1 MMCNT
6 DSHLTRRAGVV
17 VRKLTSASYGPDF
30 RGVTDRLHPLKRR
43 LPRLQHNAELERT
56 TGKPLELTPEDRQ
69 RLAEKA
75 AGIDPETLRQ
85 ICVFDPAE
93 LIAPDQEPDSTEN
106 R

>member
-1 MMCNT
+1 M
-6 DSHLTRRAGVV
+6 
-17 VRKLTSASYGPDF
+17 
-30 RGVTDRLHPLKRR
+30 LK
-43 LPRLQHNAELERT
+43 AELERT

-93 LIAPDQEPDSTEN
+93 LAAPDQEPDSTEN
-106 R
+106 RQRPLTELTSAIELHGRRVF

>member
-1 MMCNT
+1 MFQWMKRM
-6 DSHLTRRAGVV
+6 LFGWAEAQQRREIA
-17 VRKLTSASYGPDF
+17 
-30 RGVTDRLHPLKRR
+30 
-43 LPRLQHNAELERT
+43 RLQHKALMQKAKLERT

-75 AGIDPETLRQ
+75 ARIDPETLRQ

-93 LIAPDQEPDSTEN
+93 LVGPDQESDSTEN

>member
-1 MMCNT
+1 V
-6 DSHLTRRAGVV
+6 RAGEDLRCGGLWR
-17 VRKLTSASYGPDF
+17 RKHGTPDAQQ
-30 RGVTDRLHPLKRR
+30 RR
-43 LPRLQHNAELERT
+43 EIAHLQHEALMLKAELERT

-75 AGIDPETLRQ
+75 AGIDLETLRQ

-93 LIAPDQEPDSTEN
+93 LVAPDQEPDSTEN

>member
-1 MMCNT
+1 MFQRLKQRLLGWA
-6 DSHLTRRAGVV
+6 DAQQRREIA
-17 VRKLTSASYGPDF
+17 
-30 RGVTDRLHPLKRR
+30 
-43 LPRLQHNAELERT
+43 RLQHEALMLKAELERT

-75 AGIDPETLRQ
+75 VGIDPETLRQ

-93 LIAPDQEPDSTEN
+93 LVAPDQEPDSTEN